1 MGSSKTSVIKARVS
15 KVHSMCEKVQKA
27 VRSSVL
33 NGVSVAIPSTVKT
46 ADHKRKF
53 KNELNEY
60 TILNSDLDQ
69 DVEIRKVNDEIGV
82 GIFAVRPLKKGE
94 ILKNI
99 WGKFGKRL
107 NEAKSTILRS
117 TVFNDETERYNT
129 LMGPVSF
136 LTMRV
141 CNMLIVWLYFP
152 NLNMDYKGVQT
163 VRRIQANSE
172 LTLCYSE
179 YSNLVCRSCK

>member
-136 LTMRV
+136 FNYACLQHANCV
-141 CNMLIVWLYFP
+141 AVFP
-152 NLNMDYKGVQT
+152 KL
-163 VRRIQANSE
+163 
-172 LTLCYSE
+172 E
-179 YSNLVCRSCK
+179 YGLQGCSDC